1 MASVHRPVLH
11 LLLSFSA
18 GIVVGRHVAL
28 QPAAAIAVVA
38 TILVLW
44 LAWRTSRNH
53 ATLILPHV
61 LFLALGAVAI
71 SGAPDPDRPP
81 PGMPILSQR
90 QEMTVIARI
99 SSSPKRY
106 PDKTRVV
113 VSLEKRRVGEAMQP
127 VSGGLLLTITSCQKE
142 WPVGQ
147 RFIGRVVMRPVRNFN
162 NPGAFDYR
170 RYLADQGIWL
180 LGTVR
185 SDSQLIA
192 VGEPASPRWGRML
205 GRILSESRAF
215 YDAWLPPNLAG
226 LFRALVLG
234 DDYALDEVTREYLY
248 AAGLGHLVAISG
260 FNLALVAAFVFLMF
274 RGCLARLASVA
285 GRWGVS
291 PVAGLAAFPVAVLY
305 ALLTGMEVPVLR
317 ATLMLAVVTLSLIIQ
332 RPKDSLNFLAV
343 AALLILAVTP
353 QDLFSAS
360 FQLSFVA
367 VAALIWV
374 PPRLPL
380 PSWLREHQEQS
391 WRKAGLYLYQFALV
405 TLVASV
411 ASAPLAIYYFHRFPL
426 LGIPANLIVVPIVA
440 FLVQPAG
447 LLALLLM
454 PFSTEV
460 AGFVLTMGALG
471 LQIVLG
477 VSSFIGSLSWATFW
491 PGTIGLWQLAVS
503 YVLFIM
509 PLLRFSRSKLP
520 VWSRAG
526 LLGAGC
532 LVLLIHRITLP
543 SSLLSPLR
551 VTFLDVG
558 QGNAAVVELPEGS
571 AMLIDGGGFPGS
583 PFDVGRNV
591 VAPYLW
597 HRRIRHLEAMI
608 LSHAHP
614 DHFRGL
620 AFIAAQFPVKE
631 FWYPGVPS
639 KDPDFLSL
647 METLAQRGIPALDR
661 RALSSSRLIEGLEIR
676 VLHPPLDAR
685 AGNET
690 YTYAEH
696 NKLSLVLHLRYKGIS
711 FLFPGDIGEEAE
723 GRVLK
728 LPGFGPAQVL
738 LVPHHGSRSSST
750 LPFLEK
756 LRPQMAVFSV
766 GFGNPFR
773 FPSPQ
778 VWERYHRLDI
788 RTFRTDL
795 DGAIT
800 FVTDGE
806 RLRVET
812 FVRSEERLGDGYG
825 EGGDKEPGSPG
836 EPWEPPW

>member
-1 MASVHRPVLH
+1 MASVYRPVLH
-11 LLLSFSA
+11 LLVSFSA
-18 GIVVGRHVAL
+18 GIVLGRHVGLPPVAVAL
-28 QPAAAIAVVA
+28 VA
-38 TILVLW
+38 TILFLW
-44 LAWRTSRNH
+44 LAWRTSRNE
-53 ATLILPHV
+53 AALILPHL
-61 LFLALGAVAI
+61 LFLSLGAMAI
-71 SGAPDPDRPP
+71 SSAPDPDRPP
-81 PGMPILSQR
+81 PGLPTLSQR
-90 QEMTVIARI
+90 QEMMVIARI

-113 VSLEKRRVGEAMQP
+113 MNLEQCRVGDTMQP
-127 VSGGLLLTITSCQKE
+127 VSGELLLTITSCQKE

-147 RFIGRVVMRPVRNFN
+147 RFIGRVVIRPVRNFN

-180 LGTVR
+180 LGTAR
-185 SDSQLIA
+185 SDAQLIA
-192 VGEPASPRWGRML
+192 LGEPASPPWARML
-205 GRILSESRAF
+205 DRIVSESRAF
-215 YDAWLPPNLAG
+215 YDAWLPTDLAA

-234 DDYALDEVTREYLY
+234 DDYALDEVTKEYLY

-260 FNLALVAAFVFLMF
+260 FNLALVAALVFLIF
-274 RGCLARLASVA
+274 RGGLACLSSVA

-291 PVAGLAAFPVAVLY
+291 PAASLAALPVAVGY
-305 ALLTGMEVPVLR
+305 AMLTGMEVPVLR
-317 ATLMLAVVTLSLIIQ
+317 ATLMLAVVTLSFLIQ

-353 QDLFSAS
+353 QDFFSAS

-374 PPRLPL
+374 PPRLPV
-380 PSWLREHQEQS
+380 PSWLREFQEQP
-391 WRKAGLYLYQFALV
+391 WRKAGLHLYQLALI

-411 ASAPLAIYYFHRFPL
+411 ASAPLAVYYFHRFPL

-447 LLALLLM
+447 LLALLIV

-460 AGFVLTMGALG
+460 AGFVLTMGAVG
-471 LQIVLG
+471 LEIVLG

-491 PGTIGLWQLAVS
+491 PGTIGLWQLTLS
-503 YVLFIM
+503 YILFII
-509 PLLRFSRSKLP
+509 PLLRFSRSRLP
-520 VWSRAG
+520 AWSRAG
-526 LLGAGC
+526 LLVAGC
-532 LVLLIHRITLP
+532 LVLVIHRITLP
-543 SSLLSPLR
+543 SSLSPLR

-558 QGNAAVVELPEGS
+558 QGSAAVVELPEGG
-571 AMLIDGGGFPGS
+571 AMLVDGGGFPGS

-597 HRRIRHLEAMI
+597 HRRIHRLEAMI

-631 FWYPGVPS
+631 FWYPGIPS
-639 KDPDFLSL
+639 GDPDFLRL
-647 METLAQRGIPALDR
+647 METLAQRGIPAFDP
-661 RALSSSRLIEGLEIR
+661 RALSSPRLLQGLETK
-676 VLHPPLDAR
+676 VLHPPPNDR

-690 YTYAEH
+690 YTYADH
-696 NKLSLVLHLRYKGIS
+696 NKLSLVLHLRYKQIS
-711 FLFPGDIGEEAE
+711 FLFPGDIDKDAEE
-723 GRVLK
+723 RLLN
-728 LPGFGPAQVL
+728 LPGFGTAQVL

-773 FPSPQ
+773 VPSPQ
-778 VWERYHRLDI
+778 VWDRYRLLNV
-788 RTFRTDL
+788 RTYRTDL
-795 DGAIT
+795 HGAIT
-800 FVTDGE
+800 LVTDGE
-806 RLRVET
+806 RLGVET
-812 FVRSEERLGDGYG
+812 FVRSGDRAGDDYSDG
-825 EGGDKEPGSPG
+825 EAKEAGSPG

>member
-11 LLLSFSA
+11 LLVSFSA
-18 GIVVGRHVAL
+18 GIVLGRHVAL
-28 QPAAAIAVVA
+28 QPLAMAVVA
-38 TILVLW
+38 TILLLW
-44 LAWRTSRNH
+44 LAWRTSRNEG
-53 ATLILPHV
+53 ALLLPHL
-61 LFLALGAVAI
+61 LFLTLGTMAI
-71 SGAPDPDRPP
+71 SSAPNPDRPA
-81 PGMPILSQR
+81 PGLLNLSQR
-90 QEMTVIARI
+90 QDAVVVARI
-99 SSSPKRY
+99 SSPPKRY

-113 VSLEKRRVGEAMQP
+113 VTLEQLRVGEAMQP
-127 VSGGLLLTITSCQKE
+127 VSGGLLLTIASCQKE
-142 WPVGQ
+142 WQIGQ

-170 RYLADQGIWL
+170 RYLADQGIGVQ
-180 LGTVR
+180 GTVR
-185 SDSQLIA
+185 SDAQLIA
-192 VGEPASPRWGRML
+192 LDEPGSPPWGRML
-205 GRILSESRAF
+205 ARILAKSRGF
-215 YDAWLPPNLAG
+215 FDAWLPPDLAA

-234 DDYALDEVTREYLY
+234 DDYALDEVTKEYLF

-260 FNLALVAAFVFLMF
+260 FNLALVAALVFLLF
-274 RGCLARLASVA
+274 RGGLARLASVA

-291 PVAGLAAFPVAVLY
+291 PVASLAAFPVAVVY
-305 ALLTGMEVPVLR
+305 AMLTGMEVPVLR
-317 ATLMLAVVTLSLIIQ
+317 AIIMLAVITLSLLIQ

-380 PSWLREHQEQS
+380 PEWFREHQEQR
-391 WRKAGLYLYQFALV
+391 WRKVARYLYQFALV
-405 TLVASV
+405 TLVASF
-411 ASAPLAIYYFHRFPL
+411 ASAPLVIFYFHRFPL

-447 LLALLLM
+447 LLALLII
-454 PFSTEV
+454 PFSTEI

-471 LQIVLG
+471 LEIVLG
-477 VSSFIGSLSWATFW
+477 LSSFIGSLSWATFW
-491 PGTIGLWQLAVS
+491 PGTIGLWQLTLS
-503 YVLFIM
+503 YILFII
-509 PLLRFSRSKLP
+509 PLLQFSRSRLP
-520 VWSRAG
+520 AWSRAG
-526 LLGAGC
+526 LVVAGC

-543 SSLLSPLR
+543 SSLSPLR

-558 QGNAAVVELPEGS
+558 QGNAAVVELPEGGV
-571 AMLIDGGGFPGS
+571 MLIDGGGFPSS

-597 HRRIRHLEAMI
+597 NRRIHRLDAMI

-631 FWYPGVPS
+631 FWYPGIPTV
-639 KDPDFLSL
+639 DCDFVDLL
-647 METLAQRGIPALDR
+647 ETLAQRGITALDP
-661 RALSSSRLIEGLEIR
+661 RALSTPRLIQGLEMR
-676 VLHPPLDAR
+676 ALHPPPDDRLGKEA
-685 AGNET
+685 
-690 YTYAEH
+690 YTYADH
-696 NKLSLVLHLRYKGIS
+696 NRLSLVLHLRYKQIS
-711 FLFPGDIGEEAE
+711 FLFPGDIDREAE
-723 GRVLK
+723 ERILT
-728 LPGFGPAQVL
+728 LPGLGSTQVL

-750 LPFLEK
+750 LSLLET

-778 VWERYHRLDI
+778 VLEQYRRLDVK
-788 RTFRTDL
+788 TYRTDL

-806 RLRVET
+806 RLGVET
-812 FVRSEERLGDGYG
+812 YVTSRERLGNGHSEEG
-825 EGGDKEPGSPG
+825 EKEAGSPG

>member
-11 LLLSFSA
+11 LLVSFSA
-18 GIVVGRHVAL
+18 GIVIGRHVAL
-28 QPAAAIAVVA
+28 DPMAVGGLSA
-38 TILVLW
+38 LLLLC
-44 LAWRTSRNH
+44 LAWQTTRK
-53 ATLILPHV
+53 AGALLLPYM
-61 LFLALGAVAI
+61 LYLTLGAMAI
-71 SGAPDPDRPP
+71 SSAPNPDRPP
-81 PGMPILSQR
+81 PGLPNLSQR
-90 QEMTVIARI
+90 QETMVIAQI
-99 SSSPKRY
+99 SSPPKRY

-113 VSLEKRRVGEAMQP
+113 VNLEQCRVGDTMQP
-127 VSGGLLLTITSCQKE
+127 VSGELLLTITYCQKE
-142 WPVGQ
+142 WPLGQ

-162 NPGAFDYR
+162 NPGGFDYR
-170 RYLADQGIWL
+170 RYLADQGIWVQ
-180 LGTVR
+180 GTVR
-185 SDSQLIA
+185 SDTRLIA
-192 VGEPASPRWGRML
+192 LGEPASPPWRRML
-205 GRILSESRAF
+205 ARILSESRAF
-215 YDAWLPPNLAG
+215 LDAWLPPDLAA

-234 DDYALDEVTREYLY
+234 DDYALDDVTKEYLY

-260 FNLALVAAFVFLMF
+260 FNLALVAALVFLIF
-274 RGCLARLASVA
+274 RGGLARLASLA

-291 PVAGLAAFPVAVLY
+291 PVASLAAFPVAVVY
-305 ALLTGMEVPVLR
+305 AMLTGMEVPVLR
-317 ATLMLAVVTLSLIIQ
+317 ATLMLAVVTLSLLIQ

-380 PSWLREHQEQS
+380 PSWLREHQEQP
-391 WRKAGLYLYQFALV
+391 WRKAGRYLYQFALV

-411 ASAPLAIYYFHRFPL
+411 ASAPLVIYYFHRLPL

-471 LQIVLG
+471 LEIVLQL
-477 VSSFIGSLSWATFW
+477 SSFIGSLPWATFW
-491 PGTIGLWQLAVS
+491 PGTIGLWQLTLS
-503 YVLFIM
+503 YALLIL
-509 PLLRFSRSKLP
+509 PLLRFSLSRLP
-520 VWSRAG
+520 LWTRAG
-526 LLGAGC
+526 LLVAGC
-532 LVLLIHRITLP
+532 LVLVVHRVTLP
-543 SSLLSPLR
+543 SSPSPLR

-558 QGNAAVVELPEGS
+558 QGSAAVVELPEGG
-571 AMLIDGGGFPGS
+571 AVLVDGGGFPGS

-597 HRRIRHLEAMI
+597 HRRIHRLDAMI

-620 AFIAAQFPVKE
+620 VFIAAQFPVGE
-631 FWYPGVPS
+631 FWYPGIPTQ
-639 KDPDFLSL
+639 DPDFLRL
-647 METLAQRGIPALDR
+647 METLAQKGIPVLGPR
-661 RALSSSRLIEGLEIR
+661 ELLSPRLLQGVEIGL
-676 VLHPPLDAR
+676 LHPPPEHR
-685 AGNET
+685 AVNGT
-690 YTYAEH
+690 YTYADH
-696 NKLSLVLHLRYKGIS
+696 NKLSLVLQLRYRQIS
-711 FLFPGDIGEEAE
+711 FLFPGDIDREAE
-723 GRVLK
+723 ERLLT
-728 LPGFGPAQVL
+728 LPGFGTAQVV

-756 LRPQMAVFSV
+756 LRPEMAVFSV
-766 GFGNPFR
+766 GFGNPFH

-778 VWERYHRLDI
+778 VSERYRLLNV
-788 RTFRTDL
+788 RTYRTDL
-795 DGAIT
+795 DGAVT

-812 FVRSEERLGDGYG
+812 FVTSRDADGDGYN
-825 EGGDKEPGSPG
+825 EGGEKEAGSPG
-836 EPWEPPW
+836 EAWLPPW

>member
-11 LLLSFSA
+11 LLVSFGA
-18 GIVVGRHVAL
+18 GIVLGRHVAL
-28 QPAAAIAVVA
+28 QPAAIAVVA
-38 TILVLW
+38 TILSLW
-44 LAWRTSRNH
+44 LAWRTSRNE
-53 ATLILPHV
+53 AALIFPHV
-61 LFLALGAVAI
+61 LFLSLGAMAI

-81 PGMPILSQR
+81 PGLPTLSQR
-90 QEMTVIARI
+90 QEMTVIARV

-113 VSLEKRRVGEAMQP
+113 VSLEQRRVGDAMQP

-180 LGTVR
+180 LGTAP
-185 SDSQLIA
+185 SDAQLIA
-192 VGEPASPRWGRML
+192 VGEPASPAWGQML
-205 GRILSESRAF
+205 GHVLSESRAF
-215 YDAWLPPNLAG
+215 YDAWLPPELAG

-234 DDYALDEVTREYLY
+234 DDYALDDVTREYLY

-260 FNLALVAAFVFLMF
+260 FNLALVAALVFLIF
-274 RGCLARLASVA
+274 RSCLARLASVA

-291 PVAGLAAFPVAVLY
+291 PVAGLVAFPVAVLY
-305 ALLTGMEVPVLR
+305 AVLTGMEVPVLR

-360 FQLSFVA
+360 FQLSFIA

-380 PSWLREHQEQS
+380 PSWLRQHQGQC

-405 TLVASV
+405 TLIASI

-454 PFSTEV
+454 PFSAEV

-471 LQIVLG
+471 LEIVLG

-491 PGTIGLWQLAVS
+491 PGTIGLWQPAVS
-503 YVLFIM
+503 YVLFIV
-509 PLLRFSRSKLP
+509 PLLRFSRSRLP
-520 VWSRAG
+520 VWGRAS
-526 LLGAGC
+526 LVGAGC
-532 LVLLIHRITLP
+532 LVLLIHRITLL
-543 SSLLSPLR
+543 SSLSPLR

-558 QGNAAVVELPEGS
+558 QGNAAVVELPKGG
-571 AMLIDGGGFPGS
+571 ALLIDGGGFPGAR
-583 PFDVGRNV
+583 FDVGRNV

-597 HRRIRHLEAMI
+597 HRRIHHLEAMI

-620 AFIAAQFPVKE
+620 AFIAAQFPVRE
-631 FWYPGVPS
+631 CWYPGVLS
-639 KDPDFLSL
+639 EDPDFLSL
-647 METLAQRGIPALDR
+647 METLARRGIPTLDR
-661 RALSSSRLIEGLEIR
+661 RALSSSRLIQGVEIR

-685 AGNET
+685 VGNEIC
-690 YTYAEH
+690 TYAEH

-711 FLFPGDIGEEAE
+711 FLFPGDIDGEAE
-723 GRVLK
+723 EQVLK
-728 LPGFGPAQVL
+728 LPEFGPAQVL

-766 GFGNPFR
+766 GFENPFR

-778 VWERYHRLDI
+778 VWERYRRLNV
-788 RTFRTDL
+788 RTYRTDL

-806 RLRVET
+806 RLDVDT
-812 FVRSEERLGDGYG
+812 FVGSGEGAGDGCREER
-825 EGGDKEPGSPG
+825 EKEAGSLG
-836 EPWEPPW
+836 EPWEPSW

>member
-1 MASVHRPVLH
+1 MPSVHRPVLH
-11 LLLSFSA
+11 LLVSFSA
-18 GIVVGRHVAL
+18 GIVLGRHVAL
-28 QPAAAIAVVA
+28 QPVAIAVVA
-38 TILVLW
+38 IILLLW
-44 LAWRTSRNH
+44 LAWRTSRNE
-53 ATLILPHV
+53 AALILPYL
-61 LFLALGAVAI
+61 LFLTLGAMAI
-71 SGAPDPDRPP
+71 SRAPNPDRLP
-81 PGMPILSQR
+81 PGLPILSQR
-90 QEMTVIARI
+90 QESMSIARI

-113 VSLEKRRVGEAMQP
+113 VNLEQRRAGDAMQP
-127 VSGGLLLTITSCQKE
+127 VSGELLLTITSCRKE

-185 SDSQLIA
+185 SDAQLIA
-192 VGEPASPRWGRML
+192 VGEPASPPWERML

-215 YDAWLPPNLAG
+215 YDAWLPPELAG

-234 DDYALDEVTREYLY
+234 DDYALDEVTKEYLY

-260 FNLALVAAFVFLMF
+260 FNLALVAAVVFLIF

-285 GRWGVS
+285 GRWGVN

-305 ALLTGMEVPVLR
+305 AMLTGMEVPVLR

-343 AALLILAVTP
+343 AALLIVAVTP

-367 VAALIWV
+367 VAALIWI

-380 PSWLREHQEQS
+380 PSWLREHQERS
-391 WRKAGLYLYQFALV
+391 WRKAGLYLYQFVLV

-440 FLVQPAG
+440 LLVQPAG
-447 LLALLLM
+447 LLALLVM

-471 LQIVLG
+471 LKIVLG
-477 VSSFIGSLSWATFW
+477 VSSFIGSLSWATLW

-503 YVLFIM
+503 YILFII
-509 PLLRFSRSKLP
+509 PLLRFSRAKLP
-520 VWSRAG
+520 AWSRAG
-526 LLGAGC
+526 LMAAGC

-543 SSLLSPLR
+543 LSLSPLR

-558 QGNAAVVELPEGS
+558 QGNAAVVELPDGG

-583 PFDVGRNV
+583 PFDVGRDV

-597 HRRIRHLEAMI
+597 HRRIHHLEAMI

-647 METLAQRGIPALDR
+647 METLAHRGIPVLDP
-661 RALSSSRLIEGLEIR
+661 RALSSSRLIQGLETA

-685 AGNET
+685 GGNEI
-690 YTYAEH
+690 YTYADH
-696 NKLSLVLHLRYKGIS
+696 NKLSLVLHLRYKRIS
-711 FLFPGDIGEEAE
+711 FLFPGDIDREAE
-723 GRVLK
+723 ERVLK
-728 LPGFGPAQVL
+728 LPVFGTAQVL
-738 LVPHHGSRSSST
+738 LVPHHGSHSSST
-750 LPFLEK
+750 PSFLER

-778 VWERYHRLDI
+778 VWERYRLLDV
-788 RTFRTDL
+788 RTYRTDL
-795 DGAIT
+795 HGAIT

-806 RLRVET
+806 RLGVET
-812 FVRSEERLGDGYG
+812 FVNSKETVGDEYSEEG
-825 EGGDKEPGSPG
+825 EKGMGSPG
-836 EPWEPPW
+836 EPWEPLW

>member
-1 MASVHRPVLH
+1 MASVHRPALH
-11 LLLSFSA
+11 LLVSFSA
-18 GIVVGRHVAL
+18 GIVLGRHAAL
-28 QPAAAIAVVA
+28 QPVAIAVVA
-38 TILVLW
+38 TILLLW
-44 LAWRTSRNH
+44 LAWRTSRNKG
-53 ATLILPHV
+53 ALLLPHL
-61 LFLALGAVAI
+61 LFLTLGAMAI
-71 SGAPDPDRPP
+71 SSAPNPDRPP
-81 PGMPILSQR
+81 PGLPNLPQR

-99 SSSPKRY
+99 SSPPKRY
-106 PDKTRVV
+106 PDKTRVMV
-113 VSLEKRRVGEAMQP
+113 NLEQCRVGDAMQP

-170 RYLADQGIWL
+170 RYLADQGIWVQ
-180 LGTVR
+180 GTVR
-185 SDSQLIA
+185 SDTQLIA
-192 VGEPASPRWGRML
+192 LDDPASPPWGGML
-205 GRILSESRAF
+205 ARILSTSRAF
-215 YDAWLPPNLAG
+215 FDAWLPPDLAG

-234 DDYALDEVTREYLY
+234 DDYALDEVTKEYLY

-260 FNLALVAAFVFLMF
+260 FNLALVAALVFLIF
-274 RGCLARLASVA
+274 RGGLARLASVA

-291 PVAGLAAFPVAVLY
+291 PVASLAAFPVAVVY
-305 ALLTGMEVPVLR
+305 AMLTGMEVPVLR
-317 ATLMLAVVTLSLIIQ
+317 ATLMLAVVTLSLLIQ

-380 PSWLREHQEQS
+380 PSWFKEYQEQR
-391 WRKAGLYLYQFALV
+391 WRKAARYLYQFALV

-411 ASAPLAIYYFHRFPL
+411 ASAPLVIYYFHRFPL

-440 FLVQPAG
+440 VLVQPAG
-447 LLALLLM
+447 LLALLLL
-454 PFSTEV
+454 PFSTEI
-460 AGFVLTMGALG
+460 AGFVLTIGALG
-471 LQIVLG
+471 LEIVLG
-477 VSSFIGSLSWATFW
+477 LSSFIGSHSWATFW
-491 PGTIGLWQLAVS
+491 PGTIGLWQVTLS
-503 YVLFIM
+503 YILFII
-509 PLLRFSRSKLP
+509 PLLPFSRSRLLA
-520 VWSRAG
+520 WSRAG
-526 LLGAGC
+526 LLVAGC

-543 SSLLSPLR
+543 SSLSPLR

-558 QGNAAVVELPEGS
+558 QGSAAVVELPEGG
-571 AMLIDGGGFPGS
+571 ALLIDGGGFPGS

-597 HRRIRHLEAMI
+597 HRRIHRLDAMI

-631 FWYPGVPS
+631 FWYPGIPTP
-639 KDPDFLSL
+639 DPDCLGL
-647 METLAQRGIPALDR
+647 LETLARRGIRILDP
-661 RALSSSRLIEGLEIR
+661 RAFSAPRLIQGLQTR
-676 VLHPPLDAR
+676 VLHPPPDDHR
-685 AGNET
+685 GNDT
-690 YTYAEH
+690 YTYADH
-696 NKLSLVLHLRYKGIS
+696 NKLSLVLQLRYKQIS
-711 FLFPGDIGEEAE
+711 FLFPGDIDREAE
-723 GRVLK
+723 ERLLT
-728 LPGFGPAQVL
+728 LPGFESSQVL

-750 LPFLEK
+750 ISFLER

-778 VWERYHRLDI
+778 VWERYRHLNV
-788 RTFRTDL
+788 RTYRTDIH
-795 DGAIT
+795 GAIT

-806 RLRVET
+806 RLGVKT
-812 FVRSEERLGDGYG
+812 FVRSGEKAGNGYSEGEE
-825 EGGDKEPGSPG
+825 KEAGPPG

>member
-11 LLLSFSA
+11 LLVSFSA
-18 GIVVGRHVAL
+18 GIVLGRHVAL
-28 QPAAAIAVVA
+28 QPVAIAVVA
-38 TILVLW
+38 TILLLW
-44 LAWRTSRNH
+44 LAWRTSQNE
-53 ATLILPHV
+53 AALILPHL
-61 LFLALGAVAI
+61 LFLALGAMAI
-71 SGAPDPDRPP
+71 SSAPNPDRPP
-81 PGMPILSQR
+81 PGLPTLSQR
-90 QEMTVIARI
+90 QEMTIIARI

-106 PDKTRVV
+106 PDKTRVAV
-113 VSLEKRRVGEAMQP
+113 TLEQYRVDDTMQP
-127 VSGGLLLTITSCQKE
+127 VSGALSLTITSCQKE

-185 SDSQLIA
+185 SDAQLIA
-192 VGEPASPRWGRML
+192 LGEPTSPAWVGML

-215 YDAWLPPNLAG
+215 YDAWLPPALAA

-234 DDYALDEVTREYLY
+234 DDYALDEVTKEYLY

-260 FNLALVAAFVFLMF
+260 FNLALVAALVFLIF
-274 RGCLARLASVA
+274 RGGLARLASVA
-285 GRWGVS
+285 GRWGVT
-291 PVAGLAAFPVAVLY
+291 PVASLAAFPVAVAY

-317 ATLMLAVVTLSLIIQ
+317 ATLMLAVVTLSLLIQ

-380 PSWLREHQEQS
+380 PSWLREHREHP
-391 WRKAGLYLYQFALV
+391 WRRAGLHLYQFALI

-426 LGIPANLIVVPIVA
+426 LGIPANLVVVPIVA

-454 PFSTEV
+454 PLSADV

-471 LQIVLG
+471 LEIVLG
-477 VSSFIGSLSWATFW
+477 LSSFIGNLSWATFW
-491 PGTIGLWQLAVS
+491 PGTIGLWQLTLS
-503 YVLFIM
+503 YVLLII
-509 PLLRFSRSKLP
+509 PLLRFSRSRLP
-520 VWSRAG
+520 AWSRAG
-526 LLGAGC
+526 LLVAGC

-543 SSLLSPLR
+543 SSPSPLR

-558 QGNAAVVELPEGS
+558 QGNAAVVELPEGG

-597 HRRIRHLEAMI
+597 HRRIHRLDAMI

-631 FWYPGVPS
+631 FWYPGVSSP
-639 KDPDFLSL
+639 DPEFLRL
-647 METLAQRGIPALDR
+647 MEILAQRRIPVLDP
-661 RALSSSRLIEGLEIR
+661 RALSSPRSIQGLAIK
-676 VLHPPLDAR
+676 VLHPPPDDR
-685 AGNET
+685 AGNDT
-690 YTYAEH
+690 YTYADH
-696 NKLSLVLHLRYKGIS
+696 NKLSLVLHLRYKQIS
-711 FLFPGDIGEEAE
+711 FLFPGDIDKEAE
-723 GRVLK
+723 ERALS
-728 LPGFGPAQVL
+728 LPAFGNAQVL

-778 VWERYHRLDI
+778 VCERYRLLNV
-788 RTFRTDL
+788 RTYRTDL
-795 DGAIT
+795 HGAIT

-806 RLRVET
+806 RLGVET
-812 FVRSEERLGDGYG
+812 FVRAGERGGDGYSEG
-825 EGGDKEPGSPG
+825 EEKEAGSPG
-836 EPWEPPW
+836 EPWEPSW